1 MYAIR
6 GLHLHIGRGV
16 CWGRGGGF
24 LQLDSHV
31 IYLQRPAPEIYP
43 CLWTRIPSS
52 DRARHKLPRKTWR
65 PKRPCISSQW
75 VIARADLVLL
85 MQRLPQQLFILE
97 LLQTC
102 WKLRRRQP
110 YTVLTYGVSY
120 FQNTEPDCYCLNS
133 ASFQTRGDK
142 RFNFVVGHRRFGI
155 KTKFFKKLI
164 LICPRPIFNH
174 FQFF

>member
-1 MYAIR
+1 MYGIR
-6 GLHLHIGRGV
+6 GPSYLHLQTGRGV
-16 CWGRGGGF
+16 CLCMCVCGGGG
-24 LQLDSHV
+24 LQLDNHV
-31 IYLQRPAPEIYP
+31 IYLQRPAPEISP

-85 MQRLPQQLFILE
+85 MQRLPQQLVILE

-120 FQNTEPDCYCLNS
+120 FYDTEPDCYCLS
-133 ASFQTRGDK
+133 SVWFPPPPL
-142 RFNFVVGHRRFGI
+142 RFHY
-155 KTKFFKKLI
+155 
-164 LICPRPIFNH
+164 
-174 FQFF
+174 